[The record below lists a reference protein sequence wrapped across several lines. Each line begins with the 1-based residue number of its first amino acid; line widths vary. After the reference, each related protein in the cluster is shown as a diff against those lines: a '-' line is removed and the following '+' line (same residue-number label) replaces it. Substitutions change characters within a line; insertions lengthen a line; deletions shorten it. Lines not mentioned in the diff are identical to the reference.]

1 MLARC
6 SIITKRAFSKDFLA
20 TRWKRA
26 DPNRYW
32 RVQHKLPTD
41 DEEHGPLADLPDYS
55 YLNSE
60 PSHLSAV
67 QRKKYDF
74 NASVVH
80 RIHELDSELKSAKK
94 LYAKK
99 IESTMAEYNKTVQ
112 IAQHIK
118 TPSSS
123 TKSTIESLG
132 RKPTPSITYPNEYSL
147 QPNLLNALRKTT
159 TYNEAYEEV
168 VDPVGAIIPDKLMNT
183 ERPPYK
189 HTGERRRYHKIFTL
203 RTPKLRMFP
212 R

>member
-6 SIITKRAFSKDFLA
+6 SIVAKRAFSKDLLA
-20 TRWKRA
+20 NRWKRS

-32 RVQHKLPTD
+32 RAQHKLPKD
-41 DEEHGPLADLPDYS
+41 DEEHGPLTDLPDYS
-55 YLNSE
+55 YLNGE
-60 PSHLSAV
+60 PSHLSTS

-80 RIHELDSELKSAKK
+80 HIHQLDAELTHAKK

-99 IESTMAEYNKTVQ
+99 IESTMTDYNTTVQ

-123 TKSTIESLG
+123 KQTKIQPLE
-132 RKPTPSITYPNEYSL
+132 KKATPSISYPNEYSL
-147 QPNLLNALRKTT
+147 QPNLLNALREATN
-159 TYNEAYEEV
+159 YNEAYKEV
-168 VDPVGAIIPDKLMNT
+168 VDPVGAIVPDKLMNI

-189 HTGERRRYHKIFTL
+189 HTGERRRYHKVFTL